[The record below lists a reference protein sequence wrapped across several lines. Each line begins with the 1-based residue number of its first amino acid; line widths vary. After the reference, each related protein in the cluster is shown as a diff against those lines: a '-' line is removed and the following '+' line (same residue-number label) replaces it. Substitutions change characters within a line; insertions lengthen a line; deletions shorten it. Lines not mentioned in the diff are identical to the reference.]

1 MMDAVHRCE
10 STVSRM
16 LDDGILALFGAPI
29 AHEDHALRACYAA
42 ACRSGASA
50 EQGDLECRL
59 APLLGEQPRTSG
71 R

>member
-10 STVSRM
+10 STISRM
-16 LDDGILALFGAPI
+16 QDDGILALFGAPI

-50 EQGDLECRL
+50 EQNDRECRL
-59 APLLGEQPRTSG
+59 ARLLAKHPRTSG
-71 R
+71 